1 MILIDANALT
11 ILLVGLVDVKLI
23 GHHKRTS
30 IYQEQDYYDLLAI
43 IESFDRLI
51 VLPNVW
57 TEVDNLLNDFSGNH
71 KYEYILKVTNIIKSA
86 SEKYISS
93 LKATESDCFFDLGLT
108 DSLILEYSKE
118 CKLLVTADSK
128 LSDYANAYGVLV
140 YDMVKSRNERI

>member
-11 ILLVGLVDVKLI
+11 VLLVGLVDTKLI
-23 GHHKRTS
+23 GRHNRTS
-30 IYQEQDYYDLLAI
+30 IYQEQDYYDLLTV
-43 IESFDRLI
+43 IESLDKLI

-71 KYEYILKVTNIIKSA
+71 KYEYILQITDTIKST
-86 SEKYISS
+86 SEKYIVS

-108 DSLILEYSKE
+108 DSLLLEYSKE

-140 YDMVKSRNERI
+140 YDMVKSRNQRM